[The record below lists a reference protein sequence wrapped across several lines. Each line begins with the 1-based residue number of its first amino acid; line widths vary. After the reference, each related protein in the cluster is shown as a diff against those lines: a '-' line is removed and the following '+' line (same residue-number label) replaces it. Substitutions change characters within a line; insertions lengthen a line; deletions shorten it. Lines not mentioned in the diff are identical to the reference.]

1 VSERDFPES
10 RRLHEEARRLM
21 PGGVNSPVRAFGRV
35 GGDPIYISS
44 GSGATIRDVDGNT
57 WLDYVGSWGPMILGH
72 DHPVIRKAV
81 EEALSRGTSFGAPTA
96 AEVEMAGLIVGMVP
110 SVDLVRLVNSGT
122 EATMSAVRLARAAT
136 GRAKIVTFRGGYHGH
151 ADPFLVEAG
160 SGAATI
166 GVPSSPGVTS
176 GTAADTLTAEYNDS
190 DTVGALFAEHPEAI
204 AAIIV
209 EPVAGNMGC
218 VPPLPGFLE
227 TLRILC
233 DREGALLIFDE
244 VMTGFRLAPGGAQQR
259 FGILPDL
266 TTLGKIVGGGLPIGA
281 YGGRTDLMRQ
291 IAPDGPVYQAGT
303 LSGNPL
309 ATAAGIA
316 TLEYLATHPEVYEHL
331 ELLSDRLADGFEA
344 LIRDQGYPITWN
356 RVGSMGSLF
365 FHDGPVTGWTDAA
378 VADGDRFTRWF
389 QAMLERGIY
398 LAPSP
403 FEAGFLSAAHT
414 TEDIDRT
421 LDAAA
426 GSLTVTFRGGT
437 DG

>member
-1 VSERDFPES
+1 MTEIDHSGSKGHFEIACRVI
-10 RRLHEEARRLM
+10 

-35 GGDPIYISS
+35 GGEPLFIQSAH
-44 GSGATIRDVDGNT
+44 GAMIHDVDGNAY
-57 WLDYVGSWGPMILGH
+57 LDFVGSWGPMILGH
-72 DHPVIRKAV
+72 DHPEIRKAV
-81 EEALSRGTSFGAPTA
+81 ADALTRGTSFGAPTV
-96 AEVEMAGLIVGMVP
+96 AEVEMAGIIVGMVP

-136 GRAKIVTFRGGYHGH
+136 GRSKIVTFRGGYHGH
-151 ADPFLVEAG
+151 ADSFLVEAG

-166 GVPSSPGVTS
+166 GVPSSPGVTE
-176 GTAADTLTAEYNDS
+176 GTAADTLTAEYNDIES
-190 DTVGALFAEHPEAI
+190 INSLFASHPGEI
-204 AAIIV
+204 ACVVV

-227 TLRILC
+227 SLRFLC
-233 DREGALLIFDE
+233 DREDALLIFDE

-259 FGILPDL
+259 FGVYPDL

-281 YGGRTDLMRQ
+281 YGGRSDLMRQ

-316 TLEYLATHPEVYEHL
+316 TLEYLAAHPEVYAHL
-331 ELLSDRLADGFEA
+331 ELLSDHLAEGFA
-344 LIRDQGYPITWN
+344 SLISEDGYPVTWN

-365 FHDGPVTGWTDAA
+365 FHEGPVTGWASVSASDA
-378 VADGDRFTRWF
+378 DRFTRWF
-389 QAMLERGIY
+389 HAMLHRGIY

-403 FEAGFLSAAHT
+403 YEAGFLSAAHT
-414 TEDIDRT
+414 IEDIDRT
-421 LDAAA
+421 LEAAA
-426 GSLTVTFRGGT
+426 SSLAVVFEGDVTG
-437 DG
+437 